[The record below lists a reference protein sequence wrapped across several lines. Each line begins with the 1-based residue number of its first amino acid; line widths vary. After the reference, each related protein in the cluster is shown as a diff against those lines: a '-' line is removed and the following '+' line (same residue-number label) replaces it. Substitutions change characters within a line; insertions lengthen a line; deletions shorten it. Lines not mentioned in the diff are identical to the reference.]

1 MDNPIALF
9 LTWSTYGTWLPGDSR
24 GWIEYGR
31 GWRLP
36 LPWRELESAARM
48 TDDACRLTR
57 EMRAT
62 VGTQLEETC
71 RIREWPLL
79 ARNCRSNH
87 VHVVATAPGIAPKSV
102 RATLKAW
109 ATRCLRDGFDQDREN
124 WWAERC
130 SIRWIFDE
138 TSLEAA
144 IMYVKDGQDKGR
156 ESRLR

>member
-1 MDNPIALF
+1 MDDPIALF
-9 LTWSTYGTWLPGDSR
+9 LTWNTYGTWLPGDSR

-36 LPWRELESAARM
+36 LPWPELESAARM

-57 EMRAT
+57 EMRAA
-62 VGTQLEETC
+62 VEGQLEQTC

-87 VHVVATAPGIAPKSV
+87 VHVAVAAQESSLDVESLDDSLPAGRFRSGT
-102 RATLKAW
+102 RA
-109 ATRCLRDGFDQDREN
+109 
-124 WWAERC
+124 WWAERG

-144 IMYVKDGQDKGR
+144 IIYVRDGQDKVRR
-156 ESRLR
+156 ES